1 VWIVYGDHGE
11 AFGQHAGNFAHTFFV
26 YEENV
31 HVPFLIAAPGAIHSQ
46 IRARKVVSL
55 VDTAPTVLALA
66 GLAIPDLYQ
75 GRSMLDGGLHGG
87 LAPEPRMA
95 LFFTD
100 YSLPLLGLRDGPW
113 KFIYRL
119 DTRRPKLFDLDRDPG
134 EQSDLASA
142 YPERVAWYE
151 QVVRNWSASQRDYVA
166 VNRGP

>member
-1 VWIVYGDHGE
+1 MWIIYGDHGE
-11 AFGQHAGNFAHTFFV
+11 AFGQHPGNYAHTFFI

-46 IRARKVVSL
+46 IRVRKVVSL
-55 VDTAPTVLALA
+55 VDTAPTVLDLA
-66 GLAIPDLYQ
+66 GLTIQDPYQ
-75 GRSMLDGGLHGG
+75 GRSMLDGG

-119 DTRRPKLFDLDRDPG
+119 DTRRPKLFNLDRDPG
-134 EQSDLASA
+134 EQTDLAREYA
-142 YPERVAWYE
+142 ERVAWYE
-151 QVVRNWSASQRDYVA
+151 QVVRNWSASQRDYAA